1 MHNSMYIRHINS
13 PSNDEPSK
21 AVNHRFFPPIISS
34 SVRVAMHL
42 GQCVV
47 RGTIQS
53 STTLGGHVAC
63 GSNGILPGLRVQVA
77 YRSPRVSCWKLK
89 KDKRPLYIVDR
100 PGDDRLARAIRD
112 RHNGKNGCATNG
124 YAIKCA
130 ALWQTVS
137 RSAYIEVDDVSGA
150 QMIPLKPTVLEGT
163 IRFVLRPGVTSGV

>member
-47 RGTIQS
+47 RGTIQP

-77 YRSPRVSCWKLK
+77 YRSPGFRAGNWRKTKDHYISSIVPGTIDSRVQFATGTMGRTVAQRTVMRLNAQHCGKLCHEVHTSK
-89 KDKRPLYIVDR
+89 SMTF
-100 PGDDRLARAIRD
+100 LARRWF
-112 RHNGKNGCATNG
+112 
-124 YAIKCA
+124 
-130 ALWQTVS
+130 L
-137 RSAYIEVDDVSGA
+137 
-150 QMIPLKPTVLEGT
+150 
-163 IRFVLRPGVTSGV
+163 